1 MNSIEATTR
10 IMESLNL
17 TGKLVE
23 LNTGQIYDLAE
34 SFHNL
39 FNQKPKPPRKTK
51 SDLSIEA
58 QAPLKKENVNV
69 WD

>member
-1 MNSIEATTR
+1 MSPIEGTTR
-10 IMESLNL
+10 IMESLNV
-17 TGKLVE
+17 TGKLSE

-39 FNQKPKPPRKTK
+39 FNQKPKTQRKNK
-51 SDLSIEA
+51 SEASIEA
-58 QAPLKKENVNV
+58 QAPIKQENV